1 MCLAIPSK
9 IISFS
14 EDRKTAIAECMGVTK
29 SVSLEMLDS
38 DVSVGD
44 HVLVHVG
51 FAIRKVNMESAKK
64 TLADHL
70 EMAKLAIDFTHNE

>member
-14 EDRKTAIAECMGVTK
+14 EDRKNAIADCMGITK

-38 DVSVGD
+38 DVSEGD
-44 HVLVHVG
+44 YILIHVG
-51 FAIRKVNMESAKK
+51 FAIRKIDMASAEK
-64 TLADHL
+64 TLADHR
-70 EMAKLAIDFTHNE
+70 EIAKIWKS